1 MLIIK
6 NATFK
11 AQFNY
16 IKKALKIKHWQQQ
29 VDKQKSSRL
38 ISRKLIH

>member
-1 MLIIK
+1 MQFTKTQRLITNIMLIIK

-16 IKKALKIKHWQQQ
+16 IKKALKIKHWQQ
-29 VDKQKSSRL
+29 
-38 ISRKLIH
+38 